1 MIHNVILQFMIV
13 FTEIFIIFGISTF
26 LIYINPIMTFYIFF
40 MALLVLLIHFFFIS
54 NYADYLGKQKVYH
67 SGEFIKHF
75 MQGLG
80 SIKLTKILGKQEYFN
95 RNFSKN
101 MFQYTN
107 LNYIQRTIQEVPR
120 LFIEI
125 IALLSIIVLIYYLI
139 YFQNK
144 ELSSVLAFL
153 TVFLASLIRII
164 PSISRIMS
172 ALTVLSSSN
181 KSIDVIYDDLNNSQY
196 NDLDF
201 IKNNVSHKSEFSKF
215 GTLNIEN
222 ISF

>member
-1 MIHNVILQFMIV
+1 MIV

-26 LIYINPIMTFYIFF
+26 LIYINPIMTFYIFYGSVSITYT
-40 MALLVLLIHFFFIS
+40 LLFIS

-107 LNYIQRTIQEVPR
+107 KLY
-120 LFIEI
+120 
-125 IALLSIIVLIYYLI
+125 S
-139 YFQNK
+139 K
-144 ELSSVLAFL
+144 
-153 TVFLASLIRII
+153 
-164 PSISRIMS
+164 
-172 ALTVLSSSN
+172 
-181 KSIDVIYDDLNNSQY
+181 NNSRSTKTIHRNHVLYQLLY
-196 NDLDF
+196 
-201 IKNNVSHKSEFSKF
+201 
-215 GTLNIEN
+215 
-222 ISF
+222 